1 MHVEALVNF
10 FDCNSGSKIID
21 VSLLLLE
28 LPPGSF
34 KLLVS
39 LYYHLFLLF
48 DPFLL
53 AINQQRLIVQLL
65 IEHFNLCFEL
75 AYSHFVVRVFVSL
88 HFFKSKFVRYVCL
101 SCIFELRQLLF
112 LRCDQ
117 LVLLCDDLVFRVLLC
132 DQLYVLL
139 L

>member
-53 AINQQRLIVQLL
+53 AINKQRLIVQLL

-101 SCIFELRQLLF
+101 SCIFELRQFLF
-112 LRCDQ
+112 LHCD
-117 LVLLCDDLVFRVLLC
+117 LLAHLCDDLVFRVLLC